1 MTDKKSIKDEM
12 PANENYT
19 HIMKRLTAEPRM
31 SKSYAAPGLSY
42 VTSKSQDIK
51 FRNVYTTTPQKR
63 KRIF

>member
-1 MTDKKSIKDEM
+1 M

-63 KRIF
+63 KRIFQ